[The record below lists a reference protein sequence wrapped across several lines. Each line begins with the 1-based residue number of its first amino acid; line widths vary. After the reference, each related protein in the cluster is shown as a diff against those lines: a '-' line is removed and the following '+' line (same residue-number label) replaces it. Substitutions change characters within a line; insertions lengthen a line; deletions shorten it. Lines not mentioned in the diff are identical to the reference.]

1 MAVVAV
7 ALVLF
12 TSMRRVSMSWEIKV
26 WHEEA
31 GDRVR
36 MLVEATPNVP
46 DEVVSTV
53 ASAYWLEQVQV
64 MAEEWDGS
72 EPFGPAGTGQGL
84 HG

>member
-1 MAVVAV
+1 
-7 ALVLF
+7 
-12 TSMRRVSMSWEIKV
+12 MSWEIKV

-36 MLVEATPNVP
+36 MAIEATPNVP

-64 MAEEWDGS
+64 MAEDWDDS
-72 EPFGPAGTGQGL
+72 EPFGPGNPAQGL